1 MILLLLLPIGLI
13 IYLVYEYYVVKRTL
27 DESAKRIDDS
37 IRRMI
42 DGVKT
47 FFTVSIIDKLAA
59 SDEPDTDDD
68 NEIETNSDES
78 LF

>member
-13 IYLVYEYYVVKRTL
+13 IYLVYEYYVIKRTFE
-27 DESAKRIDDS
+27 DSAKRIDDS

>member
-59 SDEPDTDDD
+59 SDEPDSDDD
-68 NEIETNSDES
+68 DKETDSDES

>member
-59 SDEPDTDDD
+59 SDEPDSDDD
-68 NEIETNSDES
+68 DKENESDES

>member
-59 SDEPDTDDD
+59 SDESDSDDD
-68 NEIETNSDES
+68 DTETDSDES

>member
-59 SDEPDTDDD
+59 SDEPDSDDD
-68 NEIETNSDES
+68 DDTDTDSDES

>member
-59 SDEPDTDDD
+59 SDEPDSDDD
-68 NEIETNSDES
+68 DDKETGSDES

>member
-59 SDEPDTDDD
+59 SDEPDSDDD
-68 NEIETNSDES
+68 DDIETNSDES